1 MMARRHPRER
11 RITLALDDPHL
22 SRRNVD
28 GYFSANGRFP
38 ARHACGGRG
47 RGGNPSSVRG
57 DQPMTNRP
65 CIHGWKAQ
73 RKYRIEP
80 DGAVSVAPID

>member
-1 MMARRHPRER
+1 LPWTILICLEGMWMVISALMDVPRAPR
-11 RITLALDDPHL
+11 LW
-22 SRRNVD
+22 
-28 GYFSANGRFP
+28 
-38 ARHACGGRG
+38 GRG
-47 RGGNPSSVRG
+47 RSGNPSPARG